1 MYEHFY
7 LENVS
12 VYFISVLLLLMKMF
26 SFTSNENDAGTIL
39 LIESFKKN
47 VNYFAYVWRTRAC
60 NDSKKNNTSPNTRNS
75 SSRFSFEFWIC
86 DTLNYI
92 HVLFE
97 QVYLFI
103 WKVAVELRNSWI
115 NWRLNA
121 VGLRYLNNWETFNKL
136 DLDWEYN

>member
-47 VNYFAYVWRTRAC
+47 VNYFAYV
-60 NDSKKNNTSPNTRNS
+60 
-75 SSRFSFEFWIC
+75 
-86 DTLNYI
+86 
-92 HVLFE
+92 
-97 QVYLFI
+97 
-103 WKVAVELRNSWI
+103 
-115 NWRLNA
+115 
-121 VGLRYLNNWETFNKL
+121 
-136 DLDWEYN
+136 